1 MRKRICAV
9 LTVVMLV
16 CGVFCIARAA
26 SPDDA
31 KAFAEKAAAFAKAQG
46 RDKAVAEFN
55 NPKGQFVKG
64 ELYIFMN
71 DFSGVCLAHG
81 GTVQLVGRNL
91 LGLKDANDRYFFKEM
106 TDVAKAKSSGWVN
119 YSWTNP
125 TTKKVQPKATWI
137 QRVEGQDYYV
147 GCGVYK

>member
-1 MRKRICAV
+1 
-9 LTVVMLV
+9 V
-16 CGVFCIARAA
+16 CGVICTAQAT

-46 RDKAVAEFN
+46 KDKAVAEFN

-71 DFSGVCLAHG
+71 DFSGICLAHG
-81 GTVQLVGRNL
+81 GTPQLVGKNL
-91 LGLKDANDRYFFKEM
+91 LGLKDANDKYFFKEM
-106 TDVAKAKSSGWVN
+106 TELAKTKGSGWVD

-125 TTKKVQPKATWI
+125 TTKKVQPKTTWI